1 MWGGFSQLRDYL
13 IITISLISIWQF
25 VGFPMMLF
33 YAALLNIPDEVL
45 EELEKIS
52 KEVLQEFV
60 ANDDFAKEI
69 YQSILEFKKGVSNYH
84 KISEQAIYDLR

>member
-1 MWGGFSQLRDYL
+1 MTSNLDEKGLRSIVAEYDLFFIDIWGVLHNGLN
-13 IITISLISIWQF
+13 
-25 VGFPMMLF
+25 LF
-33 YAALLNIPDEVL
+33 QNSVEVL